1 MAALGY
7 ALSLAERP
15 RDGVKLIEDAIAA
28 LEGYGQRVWYALMLA
43 QLGEAHV
50 LGGNAGRGGECAT
63 RALVVARERGERGF
77 EAAALRL
84 LGAVALRAASPEV
97 DAACEHYRAALR
109 LAEERAMQPL
119 IAHCNAGLAVV
130 ATRFGDL
137 GAADAHRTKAR
148 EIRRTI
154 GIATPSALEP
164 DEPSGV

>member
-1 MAALGY
+1 AESGLTAVLAELGRFEEAHAHGATSIRIGETLNHTYTLVFALRTIGHAYTVEGRLAEAITILERGRALCDDTDLLSLAPIVMAALGY

-43 QLGEAHV
+43 QLGEAH
-50 LGGNAGRGGECAT
+50 
-63 RALVVARERGERGF
+63 
-77 EAAALRL
+77 
-84 LGAVALRAASPEV
+84 
-97 DAACEHYRAALR
+97 
-109 LAEERAMQPL
+109 
-119 IAHCNAGLAVV
+119 GL
-130 ATRFGDL
+130 GDL

-148 EIRRTI
+148 DIRRTI